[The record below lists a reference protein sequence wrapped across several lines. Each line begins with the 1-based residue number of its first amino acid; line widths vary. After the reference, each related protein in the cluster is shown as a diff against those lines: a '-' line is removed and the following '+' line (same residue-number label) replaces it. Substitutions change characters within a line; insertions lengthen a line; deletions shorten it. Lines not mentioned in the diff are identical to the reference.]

1 MTFLA
6 LSAFPHFFT
15 AVIGMSKK
23 MCNFA
28 VVKAHY
34 IYNMKKITLAITL
47 LLMGMSLSAQL
58 RFGNS
63 PAGNAPASDLEK
75 NVQKLV
81 MASVLINN
89 FYVDSVDSK
98 KLTEDAING
107 ILSKLDPHSAY
118 TNASDTKK
126 FTEPLEGSFEGIGVQ
141 FNILEDTLLVIQ
153 PVPKGPSEQVGI
165 LAGDRIVSVSDTA
178 IAGVKMSREE
188 IMHRLRG
195 PKGTIARLGVV
206 RRGIQDTLRFD
217 VKRDRIPVNSV
228 DAAYMVTPTIGLIR
242 FNNFAQTTHDEVV
255 EAIKKLKNEGMTDLI
270 IDLQQNS
277 GGFLQAAADI
287 ASEFLPKND
296 MIVYTK
302 GRSVPS
308 QEFRSSGS
316 NAFQEGRVAVLI
328 DEYSASAAEILSGAI
343 QDQDR
348 GIVVGRRS
356 FGKGLVQRPFDMPDG
371 SMIRLT
377 TARYYTPSGRSIQKP
392 YEKGNLLSYAKD
404 VINRYNN
411 GELTN
416 EDSIHFPDSLRYQTL
431 RKGRTVYGGGG
442 IMPDYFVPLDTTR
455 YAKCYRELSA
465 KSIIINANLRN
476 MDKNRKNL
484 AQEYPDFQKF
494 KDEYQVP
501 QELIDEILA
510 EGEKQD
516 IRPKDDEERRKTIEN
531 IQLVIK
537 ALVARDLWDMSEYF
551 AIIYAEDDV
560 VKKAVELLSRQ

>member
-1 MTFLA
+1 MKRFA
-6 LSAFPHFFT
+6 L
-15 AVIGMSKK
+15 
-23 MCNFA
+23 A
-28 VVKAHY
+28 VV
-34 IYNMKKITLAITL
+34 TL
-47 LLMGMSLSAQL
+47 LTCMSLSAQW

-63 PAGNAPASDLEK
+63 PANNNAANDLEQ
-75 NVQKLV
+75 NMQKLV
-81 MASVLINN
+81 MASVMINN

-118 TNASDTKK
+118 TNAADTKK

-141 FNILEDTLLVIQ
+141 FNMLEDTLLVIQ
-153 PVPKGPSEQVGI
+153 PVPKGPSERVGI
-165 LAGDRIVSVSDTA
+165 LAGDRIVSVADTA

-195 PKGTIARLGVV
+195 KKGTIAHLGIV
-206 RRGIQDTLRFD
+206 RRGIKDTLYFD

-228 DAAYMVTPTIGLIR
+228 DAAYMVTPNIGLIR

-255 EAIKKLKNEGMTDLI
+255 EAIRKLKDKGMKDLI
-270 IDLQQNS
+270 VDLQQNS

-287 ASEFLPKND
+287 ASEFLSKGD

-302 GRSVPS
+302 GRSVPN
-308 QEFRSSGS
+308 QEFRSTGGGC
-316 NAFQEGRVAVLI
+316 FQEGKVAVLI

-356 FGKGLVQRPFDMPDG
+356 FGKGLVQRPFNMPDG

-392 YEKGNLLSYAKD
+392 YEKGKNLDYAKD
-404 VINRYNN
+404 VINRYNK

-416 EDSIHFPDSLRYQTL
+416 ADSIHFPDSLRYQTL

-465 KSIIINANLRN
+465 KSIIINANLKY
-476 MDKNRKNL
+476 MDKHRKKL
-484 AQEYPDFQKF
+484 AKAYPTFEKF
-494 KDEYQVP
+494 KAEYELP
-501 QELIDEILA
+501 QELIDEIFA
-510 EGEKQD
+510 EGEKQN
-516 IRPKDDEERRKTIEN
+516 IRPKDDEERQKTTDN
-531 IQLVIK
+531 IRRIVK
-537 ALVARDLWDMSEYF
+537 GLVARDLWDMSEYF
-551 AIIYAEDDV
+551 ALIYDDDEV
-560 VKKAVELLSRQ
+560 VKKAVELLQAP

>member
-1 MTFLA
+1 
-6 LSAFPHFFT
+6 
-15 AVIGMSKK
+15 
-23 MCNFA
+23 
-28 VVKAHY
+28 
-34 IYNMKKITLAITL
+34 MKRLTLAVAAL
-47 LLMGMSLSAQL
+47 LAGMSLSAQL
-58 RFGNS
+58 RFGNT
-63 PAGNAPASDLEK
+63 PANNAPVSDLEK

-107 ILSKLDPHSAY
+107 ILMKLDPHSAY

-141 FNILEDTLLVIQ
+141 FNMLEDTLLVIQ
-153 PVPKGPSEQVGI
+153 PVPKGPSERVGI
-165 LAGDRIVSVSDTA
+165 LAGDRIVSVADTA

-195 PKGTIARLGVV
+195 KKGTIAHLGVV
-206 RRGIQDTLRFD
+206 RRGIRDTLYFD

-228 DAAYMVTPTIGLIR
+228 DAAYMVTPTIGLVR

-255 EAIKKLKNEGMTDLI
+255 AAIKKLKEQGMKDLI

-287 ASEFLPKND
+287 ASEFLPKGD

-302 GRSVPS
+302 GRSVPN
-308 QEFRSSGS
+308 QEFRSTGG

-392 YEKGNLLSYAKD
+392 YEKGKGLDYARD
-404 VINRYNN
+404 VINRYNK

-416 EDSIHFPDSLRYQTL
+416 ADSIHFPDSLRYQTL

-442 IMPDYFVPLDTTR
+442 IMPDCFVPTR

-465 KSIIINANLRN
+465 KSIIINANLKN
-476 MDKNRKNL
+476 MDKNRKKL
-484 AQEYPDFQKF
+484 AKTYRDFEKF
-494 KDEYQVP
+494 KKEYEVP
-501 QELIDEILA
+501 QELIDEIFA

-516 IRPKDDEERRKTIEN
+516 IRPKDDEERQKTIEN
-531 IQLVIK
+531 IRLIVK
-537 ALVARDLWDMSEYF
+537 GLVARDLWDMSEYF
-551 AIIYAEDDV
+551 AIIYENDDV
-560 VKKAVELLSRQ
+560 VKKAVELLSQQ

>member
-1 MTFLA
+1 MKRTI
-6 LSAFPHFFT
+6 LSV
-15 AVIGMSKK
+15 VI
-23 MCNFA
+23 
-28 VVKAHY
+28 
-34 IYNMKKITLAITL
+34 L
-47 LLMGMSLSAQL
+47 LTSMSLSAQL

-63 PAGNAPASDLEK
+63 PANNDTRSDLER
-75 NVQKLV
+75 NIQKLM
-81 MASVLINN
+81 MASVMINN
-89 FYVDSVDSK
+89 LYVDSVDSK
-98 KLTEDAING
+98 KLVEDAIGG

-118 TNASDTKK
+118 TNAKDTKK

-141 FNILEDTLLVIQ
+141 FNMLEDTLLVIQ
-153 PVPKGPSEQVGI
+153 PVPKGPSERVGI
-165 LAGDRIVSVSDTA
+165 LAGDRIVSVADTT
-178 IAGVKMSREE
+178 IAGVKMSKEE
-188 IMHRLRG
+188 IMLRLRG

-206 RRGIQDTLRFD
+206 RRGIKDTLRFN
-217 VKRDRIPVNSV
+217 VTRDKIPVNSV

-255 EAIKKLKNEGMTDLI
+255 KAIKMLKKEGMKDLI

-277 GGFLQAAADI
+277 GGYLQAAADI
-287 ASEFLPKND
+287 ASEFLPKD
-296 MIVYTK
+296 DLIVYTK
-302 GRSVPS
+302 GRSVPNQAFYS
-308 QEFRSSGS
+308 TGG

-356 FGKGLVQRPFDMPDG
+356 FGKGLVQRPINLEDG

-392 YEKGNLLSYAKD
+392 YEKGKSLDYAKD
-404 VINRYNN
+404 VINRYNK

-416 EDSIHFPDSLRYQTL
+416 ADSIHFPDSLRYQTL

-442 IMPDYFVPLDTTR
+442 IMPDCFVPLDTTR

-465 KSIIINANLRN
+465 KSIIINANLKY
-476 MDKNRKNL
+476 MDKNREEL
-484 AQEYPDFQKF
+484 AATYQTFQQYKDKF
-494 KDEYQVP
+494 QVP
-501 QELIDEILA
+501 QELIDDIFA

-516 IRPKDDEERRKTIEN
+516 IKPKDDEERQKTIEN
-531 IQLVIK
+531 IRLIVK

-551 AIIYAEDDV
+551 AIIYENDEV
-560 VKKAVELLSRQ
+560 VKKAVELINAAPKAAQKKEKKKR

>member
-1 MTFLA
+1 MKRTI
-6 LSAFPHFFT
+6 LSV
-15 AVIGMSKK
+15 VI
-23 MCNFA
+23 
-28 VVKAHY
+28 
-34 IYNMKKITLAITL
+34 L
-47 LLMGMSLSAQL
+47 LTSMSLSAQL

-63 PAGNAPASDLEK
+63 PANNDTRSDLER
-75 NVQKLV
+75 NIQKLM
-81 MASVLINN
+81 MASVMINN
-89 FYVDSVDSK
+89 LYVDSVDSK
-98 KLTEDAING
+98 KLVEDAIGG

-118 TNASDTKK
+118 TNAKDTKK

-153 PVPKGPSEQVGI
+153 PVPKGPSERVGI
-165 LAGDRIVSVSDTA
+165 LAGDRIVSVADTT
-178 IAGVKMSREE
+178 IAGVKMSKEE
-188 IMHRLRG
+188 IMLRLRG

-206 RRGIQDTLRFD
+206 RRGIKDTLRFN
-217 VKRDRIPVNSV
+217 VTRDKIPVNSV

-255 EAIKKLKNEGMTDLI
+255 KAIKTLKKEGMKDLI

-277 GGFLQAAADI
+277 GGYLQAAADI
-287 ASEFLPKND
+287 ASEFLPKD
-296 MIVYTK
+296 DLIVYTK
-302 GRSVPS
+302 GRSVPNQAFYS
-308 QEFRSSGS
+308 TGG

-356 FGKGLVQRPFDMPDG
+356 FGKGLVQRPINLEDG

-392 YEKGNLLSYAKD
+392 YEKGKSLDYAKD
-404 VINRYNN
+404 VINRYNK

-416 EDSIHFPDSLRYQTL
+416 ADSIHFPDSLRYQTL

-442 IMPDYFVPLDTTR
+442 IMPDCFVPLDTTR

-465 KSIIINANLRN
+465 KSIIINANLKY
-476 MDKNRKNL
+476 MDKNREEL
-484 AQEYPDFQKF
+484 AATYQTFQQYKDKF
-494 KDEYQVP
+494 QVP
-501 QELIDEILA
+501 QELIDDIFA

-516 IRPKDDEERRKTIEN
+516 IKPKDDEERQKTIEN
-531 IQLVIK
+531 IRLIVK

-551 AIIYAEDDV
+551 AIIYENDEV
-560 VKKAVELLSRQ
+560 VKKAVELINAAPKAAQKKEKKKR

>member
-1 MTFLA
+1 MKRLTFAAAA
-6 LSAFPHFFT
+6 LL
-15 AVIGMSKK
+15 V
-23 MCNFA
+23 
-28 VVKAHY
+28 
-34 IYNMKKITLAITL
+34 
-47 LLMGMSLSAQL
+47 GMSLSAQL
-58 RFGNS
+58 RFGN
-63 PAGNAPASDLEK
+63 APERNNTMSDLEK
-75 NVQKLV
+75 NLQKLV
-81 MASVLINN
+81 MAGVMINN

-98 KLTEDAING
+98 KLAEDAING

-153 PVPKGPSEQVGI
+153 PVPKGPSEKVGI
-165 LAGDRIVSVSDTA
+165 LAGDRIVSVADTT

-195 PKGTIARLGVV
+195 PKGTVAKLGVV
-206 RRGIQDTLRFD
+206 RSGIKDTLQFN
-217 VKRDRIPVNSV
+217 VVRDKIPVNSV
-228 DAAYMVTPTIGLIR
+228 DAAYMVTPTIGLVR
-242 FNNFAQTTHDEVV
+242 FNNFGQTTHKEVV
-255 EAIKKLKNEGMTDLI
+255 DAIAKLQKEGMKDLI
-270 IDLQQNS
+270 IDIQQNS
-277 GGFLQAAADI
+277 GGFLQAAAEI
-287 ASEFLPKND
+287 ASEFLPKGD

-308 QEFRSSGS
+308 QEFRSRGGGC
-316 NAFQEGRVAVLI
+316 FLEGRVVVLI

-392 YEKGNLLSYAKD
+392 YEKGKGLDYAKD
-404 VINRYNN
+404 VINRYNK

-416 EDSIHFPDSLRYQTL
+416 ADSIHFPDSLRYQTL

-442 IMPDYFVPLDTTR
+442 IMPDYFVPLDTMR

-465 KSIIINANLRN
+465 KSIIINTNLRYI
-476 MDKNRKNL
+476 DKNRKKL
-484 AQEYPDFQKF
+484 SKAYPTFQQF
-494 KDEYQVP
+494 KDNFQVP
-501 QELIDEILA
+501 QEVINDIFA
-510 EGEKQD
+510 EGEKQN
-516 IRPKDDEERRKTIEN
+516 IRPKDEEERQKAIDN
-531 IQLVIK
+531 IQLIVK
-537 ALVARDLWDMSEYF
+537 GLVARDLWDMSEYF
-551 AIIYAEDDV
+551 AIIYQDDDV
-560 VKKAVELLSRQ
+560 VKKAVELLQTE